1 MNRTLLAICLA
12 VGLVAL
18 PACDDGPALTESSE
32 AETDHVTTFSNRSL
46 AGSQLM
52 IDGTVATT
60 GDREGRVEINV
71 SGTLDKS
78 GRDRAS
84 LPALASLPTD
94 ISFTATS
101 MTYTLPDGTE
111 RSVRLSKAEVD
122 MLRDAMEARSDTR
135 VPLVEAETPRQED
148 GPADLTQ
155 EDISKLEERGFEVT
169 DVGDRR
175 YEIVQPA
182 EHGGVAVRSIY
193 DARTGRLENATA
205 ALNDEPVVEV
215 VPSAKS
221 TDAPPTVRRIE

>member
-1 MNRTLLAICLA
+1 MNRTLLSICLA

-18 PACDDGPALTESSE
+18 PACDDGAALTESSE
-32 AETDHVTTFSNRSL
+32 AEADHVTTFSNRAL
-46 AGSQLM
+46 TGSQLM

-60 GDREGRVEINV
+60 GDREGRVEIHV

-111 RSVRLSKAEVD
+111 RSVRLSQAEVD

-135 VPLVEAETPRQED
+135 APLVQEGSPREGD
-148 GPADLTQ
+148 GPAELTQ
-155 EDISKLEERGFEVT
+155 EHISKLENRGFEVT
-169 DVGDRR
+169 DLGDKR
-175 YEIVQPA
+175 YEILQPA

-193 DARTGRLENATA
+193 DSRTGRLENATA
-205 ALNDEPVVEV
+205 ALNDKPVVEV
-215 VPSAKS
+215 VPSSKS
-221 TDAPPTVRRIE
+221 TDAPPTVRRVE

>member
-1 MNRTLLAICLA
+1 MNRTLLSICLA

-18 PACDDGPALTESSE
+18 PACDDGAALTESSE
-32 AETDHVTTFSNRSL
+32 AEADHVTTFSNRAL
-46 AGSQLM
+46 TGSQLM

-60 GDREGRVEINV
+60 GDREGRVEIHV

-111 RSVRLSKAEVD
+111 RSVRLSQAEVD

-135 VPLVEAETPRQED
+135 APLVQEGSPREGD
-148 GPADLTQ
+148 GPAELTQ
-155 EDISKLEERGFEVT
+155 EHISKLENRGFEVT
-169 DVGDRR
+169 DLGDKR
-175 YEIVQPA
+175 YEILQPA

-205 ALNDEPVVEV
+205 ALNDKPVVEV
-215 VPSAKS
+215 VPSSKS
-221 TDAPPTVRRIE
+221 TDAPPTVRRVE